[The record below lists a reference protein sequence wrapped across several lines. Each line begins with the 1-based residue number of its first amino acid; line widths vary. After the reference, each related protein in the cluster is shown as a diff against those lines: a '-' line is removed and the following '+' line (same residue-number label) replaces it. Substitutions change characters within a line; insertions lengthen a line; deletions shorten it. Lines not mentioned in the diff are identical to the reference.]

1 MAKTKIIKY
10 SHKNTRQKAPSTK
23 LEMLSCVEKTLALR
37 NFIILNA
44 NAKVATNHFLLF
56 SYTIHCVMSGYTNLG
71 DFIQTIATKNAL
83 VRLFNKPICQ
93 RNLI

>member
-10 SHKNTRQKAPSTK
+10 SHKNTRQKTPSTK
-23 LEMLSCVEKTLALR
+23 LEMLSCVEQTLALR

-56 SYTIHCVMSGYTNLG
+56 SYTIHCVMWIYKSRGFYPN
-71 DFIQTIATKNAL
+71 DSDKKCSCAII
-83 VRLFNKPICQ
+83 
-93 RNLI
+93 